1 MQGSIIFQFSFQR
14 KMEIYVFLKTKKG
27 VEILKFRERS
37 VNRRQKRLGFKCR
50 SFVSRDRKKAGSQQ
64 CFHGSSKLPA
74 KIYVD
79 RQCLTGSFGS
89 RVFT

>member
-1 MQGSIIFQFSFQR
+1 M
-14 KMEIYVFLKTKKG
+14 
-27 VEILKFRERS
+27 
-37 VNRRQKRLGFKCR
+37 NRRRERLGFKCR
-50 SFVSRDRKKAGSQQ
+50 SFVSRVRKKAGSQQ

-74 KIYVD
+74 KIFVD

>member
-1 MQGSIIFQFSFQR
+1 
-14 KMEIYVFLKTKKG
+14 MEIYVFLKTKKA

-37 VNRRQKRLGFKCR
+37 VNRRQKRLGFKCG
-50 SFVSRDRKKAGSQQ
+50 SFVSRDRKKTGSQQ